1 MADFSTIL
9 QAPEVRA
16 LVQENL
22 LERAFHDALFP
33 RLLFRGEAMPQ
44 IWPNHVGDT
53 MVFTGSGLI
62 SPKQK
67 PLTPGSDP
75 GPSSYQSEQWEA
87 TLQQYADSIDTHMPT
102 SISAIADLF
111 MRNAHQLGLSAGQTM
126 NRIVRNKLY
135 NAALSGHSVV
145 DGIHSATATV
155 RVLRLN
161 GFTKARRPDLA
172 NGSAVRYAA
181 VSANNPLPVLVS
193 ESGTPAARNVTGF
206 TPDTAGDE
214 LGPGTLTLSAAVTTI
229 DRDPI
234 QAVDRTSLVR
244 VGGGASVDALG
255 SSDVLTLA
263 DIRTAVARFWQ
274 QNVPEMPDGRFHCH
288 LDPTSQ
294 SQVFADTEWQRLLT
308 SLPDYY
314 MYKQFAIGELLNC
327 VFFRNSEAPIPETVV
342 GGDTATFDEN
352 DPFAGELYETGAT
365 TGLVVHRPLFVAQGS
380 IYEYYQDLNSL
391 ITEAGVTGKVGE
403 ANITNNGIEVMSDRV
418 QLIIRSPLNRLQDLV
433 STSWKFIGDW
443 PVRTDI
449 TSGDGARYKRL
460 QVIEHA

>member
-1 MADFSTIL
+1 
-9 QAPEVRA
+9 
-16 LVQENL
+16 VQENL

-44 IWPNHVGDT
+44 QWPNNVGDT

-62 SPKQK
+62 TPKQK

-111 MRNAHQLGLSAGQTM
+111 LRNAHQLGLSAGQTM
-126 NRIVRNKLY
+126 NRIVRNRLH
-135 NAALSGHSVV
+135 NAAMAGHTVA
-145 DGIHSATATV
+145 DGAQGPTTTL
-155 RVLRLN
+155 RVARLN

-172 NGSAVRYAA
+172 LGSPVRFSAVS
-181 VSANNPLPVLVS
+181 VNNPLAIRVF
-193 ESGTPAARNVTGF
+193 ESGTPAARSVVGF
-206 TPDTAGDE
+206 TPDNTGDE
-214 LGPGTLTLSAAVTTI
+214 LGPGTITLDAAVTVI
-229 DRDPI
+229 DRDPVL
-234 QAVDRTSLVR
+234 ANDRTSLVR
-244 VGGGASVDALG
+244 VGGGDAVDAVTG
-255 SSDVLTLA
+255 VDVLTLA
-263 DIRTAVARFWQ
+263 DIRSAVSRFWQ

-294 SQVFADTEWQRLLT
+294 SQVFADPEWQRLLT

-327 VFFRNSEAPIPETVV
+327 VFFRNSESPLPETVE
-342 GGDTATFDEN
+342 GGDTATFTED
-352 DPFAGELYETGAT
+352 DPFGGELYNDGTT
-365 TGLVVHRPLFVAQGS
+365 TGVVIHRPLFVAQGA
-380 IYEYYQDLNSL
+380 IYEYHQDLSSL

-403 ANITNNGIEVMSDRV
+403 ARINNNGIEVYTDRI
-418 QLIIRSPLNRLQDLV
+418 QLIIRAPLNRLQDLV

-449 TSGDGARYKRL
+449 TSGDAARFKRV
-460 QVIEHA
+460 QVIEHGQ